1 MSLPQLYKLIE
12 MSKRATVQDYASG
25 LAEHAKRLA
34 FVANLEGKGEP
45 CARDVE
51 VRKIA
56 ARCGEL
62 VRGASA
68 LGAQGNAVALAV
80 IGRTMVESLILILW
94 VCVSEENAIHQ
105 SQAGLAEFTRVARIN
120 LEQGKL
126 KIRSRETGADET
138 ADFLKDDRFK
148 KLPAPK
154 KVIDQAAEAG
164 VEDLYQVF
172 YRFMSLA
179 THGHDMLGGEEDP
192 EAGLIVDL
200 QAIGAMCVAIGHVSM
215 KWLLGRVRADNEA
228 LREVLGIGE

>member
-1 MSLPQLYKLIE
+1 MTK
-12 MSKRATVQDYASG
+12 KATAQDYADG

-34 FVANLEGKGEP
+34 VVATLEGKGEP
-45 CARDVE
+45 CTRDVE

-62 VRGASA
+62 VRGASV
-68 LGAQGNAVALAV
+68 LGAQGNGVALAV
-80 IGRTMVESLILILW
+80 IGRTMVESLILVLW
-94 VCVSEENAIHQ
+94 VCVSEENATHQ

-138 ADFLKDDRFK
+138 ADFLKSERFK

-154 KVIDQAAEAG
+154 KVIDQATEAG

-192 EAGLIVDL
+192 EAGLTVDL

-215 KWLLGRVRADNEA
+215 KWLLGRVRTDNEA

>member
-1 MSLPQLYKLIE
+1 MARIP
-12 MSKRATVQDYASG
+12 TVQDYADG

-34 FVANLEGKGEP
+34 FVATLEGKGEA

-56 ARCGEL
+56 SRCAEL

-68 LGAQGNAVALAV
+68 LGAQGNSLALAV

-94 VCVSEENAIHQ
+94 VCVSDENAIHQ

-120 LEQGKL
+120 IEQGKL

-138 ADFLKDDRFK
+138 AEFLKSDRLK

-154 KVIDQAAEAG
+154 KVFDQAAEAG

-179 THGHDMLGGEEDP
+179 THGHDMIGDEEDP

-215 KWLLGRVRADNEA
+215 KWLLGRVRTDNEA
-228 LREVLGIGE
+228 LRQVLGIGR

>member
-1 MSLPQLYKLIE
+1 MTKI
-12 MSKRATVQDYASG
+12 ATVQDYADG

-34 FVANLEGKGEP
+34 VVASWEGKGEA

-51 VRKIA
+51 VRKISG
-56 ARCGEL
+56 RCAEL

-68 LGAQGNAVALAV
+68 LGAQNNSVAVAV

-94 VCVSEENAIHQ
+94 VCVSEDNAIHQ
-105 SQAGLAEFTRVARIN
+105 SQAGLAEFTKAARIN
-120 LEQGKL
+120 MQNGNL
-126 KIRSRETGADET
+126 KIRDRESGGDAT
-138 ADFLKDDRFK
+138 AEFLQKDRFK
-148 KLPAPK
+148 KLPKQK
-154 KVIDQAAEAG
+154 KVIELATEAG

-179 THGHDMLGGEEDP
+179 THGHDMMGSDEDP

-200 QAIGAMCVAIGHVSM
+200 QAIGAMSRAVGHVGV
-215 KWLLGRVRADNEA
+215 KWLLGRVRTDNEA

>member
-1 MSLPQLYKLIE
+1 MTRDS
-12 MSKRATVQDYASG
+12 AVQDYADG

-34 FVANLEGKGEP
+34 FVATLKGEGEA

-51 VRKIA
+51 VRKVA
-56 ARCGEL
+56 SRCAEL

-68 LGAQGNAVALAV
+68 LGAQNNSIALAV
-80 IGRTMVESLILILW
+80 IGRSLVESLILILW

-126 KIRSRETGADET
+126 KIRSRATGADET
-138 ADFLKDDRFK
+138 AEFLKSDKFR

-154 KVIDQAAEAG
+154 KVIDQATEAG

-179 THGHDMLGGEEDP
+179 THGHDMVSDEEDP
-192 EAGLIVDL
+192 DAGLIVDL

-215 KWLLGRVRADNEA
+215 KWLLGRVRTDNES
-228 LREVLGIGE
+228 LRQVLGIGG

>member
-1 MSLPQLYKLIE
+1 MTKQ
-12 MSKRATVQDYASG
+12 ATVQDYADG
-25 LAEHAKRLA
+25 LAEHAKRLGV
-34 FVANLEGKGEP
+34 VATLEGKGEP
-45 CARDVE
+45 CARDAE
-51 VRKIA
+51 VRNIA
-56 ARCGEL
+56 RRCGEL

-68 LGAQGNAVALAV
+68 LGAQENGIALAV

-138 ADFLKDDRFK
+138 AEFLKSERFK
-148 KLPAPK
+148 KLAAPK

-179 THGHDMLGGEEDP
+179 THGHDLVGDEEDP
-192 EAGLIVDL
+192 RAALIVDL
-200 QAIGAMCVAIGHVSM
+200 QAIGAMCVAVGHVSV
-215 KWLLGRVRADNEA
+215 KWLLGRVRTDNEA
-228 LREVLGIGE
+228 LRQVLGIGG